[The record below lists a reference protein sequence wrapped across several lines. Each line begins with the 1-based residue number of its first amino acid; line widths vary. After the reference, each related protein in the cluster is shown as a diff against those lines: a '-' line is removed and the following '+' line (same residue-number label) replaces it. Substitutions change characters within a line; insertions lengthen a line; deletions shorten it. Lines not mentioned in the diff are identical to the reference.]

1 MQFLKLKDVTVRLNS
16 IVAYGGMKIPQT
28 MQTPEFSAISIWLA
42 EGKEPIVATYELETE
57 RDTDLAALDNAF
69 GLLQ

>member
-1 MQFLKLKDVTVRLNS
+1 MQFIKLKDVTVRIGS
-16 IVAYGGMKIPQT
+16 VVAYGGMKIPQT

-42 EGKEPIVATYELETE
+42 EGKEPIVATYELESE
-57 RDTDLAALDNAF
+57 RDADLVLLDNAF